1 MASGR
6 ARTQPIGVPSGA
18 TLVNTA
24 PYFSSKD
31 LSLFTP
37 SGHPRAPIPQLLSNL
52 SFSGIKGCVDQLTY
66 RLEASLGARCC
77 GMHPRTP
84 GLPLHTCWHN
94 LPLAEAKIMACSISV
109 SNWLLGQ
116 VPVSSPFWD
125 LQKEW
130 AGERALPSHP
140 TPPFLSPLRAPRS
153 SAQPQLSPKTCP
165 FQQGRRELTQ
175 SFRSQT
181 PPASPPNQLST
192 CRFRHHG
199 PWRERAG
206 LTASCIPRPLRGSS
220 GSQ

>member
-37 SGHPRAPIPQLLSNL
+37 SLSYSL
-52 SFSGIKGCVDQLTY
+52 TCLYPGIKGCLDQLTY

-109 SNWLLGQ
+109 SN
-116 VPVSSPFWD
+116 
-125 LQKEW
+125 
-130 AGERALPSHP
+130 
-140 TPPFLSPLRAPRS
+140 
-153 SAQPQLSPKTCP
+153 
-165 FQQGRRELTQ
+165 
-175 SFRSQT
+175 
-181 PPASPPNQLST
+181 
-192 CRFRHHG
+192 
-199 PWRERAG
+199 
-206 LTASCIPRPLRGSS
+206 
-220 GSQ
+220 